1 MQHNG
6 KALTIR
12 YSAEAK
18 KLTREKYYFPHKQQQ
33 WLAMFP
39 SFPRMTWSGRQ
50 TDWAHTEAESW
61 RVEHKTTMLDTTT
74 NHEVWRG
81 EEGGTQRLF
90 RKMSSTGKV
99 VDLFQMEW
107 NGKVSKLL
115 KQGTRTWLLQNY
127 LEAVGGWVG
136 VRNGSSALWENSE
149 QRSQVVALLVHSC
162 AAGQDWNVCTVQGWH
177 SYNSGAGSPVVEING
192 QWAVTFFL

>member
-74 NHEVWRG
+74 NHEVWRRK
-81 EEGGTQRLF
+81 GGHTKTIQENEQHW
-90 RKMSSTGKV
+90 KSCWPIPNG
-99 VDLFQMEW
+99 MEW

-149 QRSQVVALLVHSC
+149 ERSQVVALLVHSC
-162 AAGQDWNVCTVQGWH
+162 AAGQDCNVCTVQGWH
-177 SYNSGAGSPVVEING
+177 SYNSGLALLL
-192 QWAVTFFL
+192 WK

>member
-1 MQHNG
+1 MQKIQCNFQATYSSEIWGQCSPMQYNVIQCNAMYPNETQCNALYFSNPMQHNG

-61 RVEHKTTMLDTTT
+61 RVEHKTTMRWIQPPTMRC
-74 NHEVWRG
+74 EGGR
-81 EEGGTQRLF
+81 GGTQRLF

-107 NGKVSKLL
+107 NGMVKF
-115 KQGTRTWLLQNY
+115 QN
-127 LEAVGGWVG
+127 
-136 VRNGSSALWENSE
+136 
-149 QRSQVVALLVHSC
+149 C
-162 AAGQDWNVCTVQGWH
+162 
-177 SYNSGAGSPVVEING
+177 
-192 QWAVTFFL
+192 